1 MHWLPP
7 PLQALHASPLLHVA
21 SLGPAQVEPGCAGG
35 VTRVATVAGAPL
47 SGGTSHGRRRHC
59 SRSHNSGDDSPS
71 RAREGAPIPGSGCEK
86 ARGPA
91 AQGRMFRRLLN
102 DGDRLPTSAGK
113 ERACEA
119 ALRTGS
125 GNAGFCAMYRDGI
138 APGSDGRSSRDLEG
152 HTRRRPA
159 FPAILP
165 S

>member
-1 MHWLPP
+1 MSPQLQVHRSAAAPRTAAGVIAVVPTTAGMIRPP
-7 PLQALHASPLLHVA
+7 
-21 SLGPAQVEPGCAGG
+21 
-35 VTRVATVAGAPL
+35 AP
-47 SGGTSHGRRRHC
+47 
-59 SRSHNSGDDSPS
+59 
-71 RAREGAPIPGSGCEK
+71 EKVPIPGSGCEK